1 MEHTNQSILVKVAD
15 LVPSP
20 YNVRRHSHASIEE
33 LAALIDSQG
42 LLHSPTVHEHFVGRG
57 KSRRIAFGVS
67 AGERRRRA
75 LRLLQERGKLPGDH
89 EVVCKL
95 IAVERA
101 REVSVAENSGREP
114 MHPADEF
121 EAFKALVDE
130 GKGIED
136 VSVAFGVSLLTVQR
150 RLKLAAVSPKLLAL
164 YREDDGKINLDQLMA
179 LAISDDHAAQERAW
193 FDAHE
198 WDRTPAALKRRLTA
212 GEVEAAG
219 NALVRFVGIEAYE
232 SAGGIVRRD
241 LFDDEQGRFLSDPDL
256 LARLAGEK
264 LEAIAASVRE
274 GGWGWVEAR
283 VELDSMALRQFAPCE
298 HTVRKP
304 NAEEKAELAALAQRE
319 HELQQESNALSG
331 ENAWN
336 GPDAERIGL
345 EGDDIEARRR
355 AIQEGLKVWPAAIKA
370 RAGVIVTINREGDT
384 TIIRGLLR
392 DADRKALEASQR
404 KGRKDAKPRTEGEAS
419 DVECETTRPTPPT
432 RPNKGLSEALTRR
445 LAAHRTAA
453 LQAVLSGNVQV
464 ALAALANTLLRRVLA
479 DDYGSDRPAMQIS
492 ATASAHALLSVA
504 DDIKGNRA
512 FQAVEDAKAR
522 WRERLPEQRGE
533 WFGWLVELPQPELLD
548 LLCVCAALTVNAL
561 PSVNAARD
569 ADAIARAVGLDM
581 ADWWEPT
588 AEGFLNHVS
597 KALIVQALKES
608 GPELA
613 RDGVEGMKK
622 DVLVNTAAGRLL
634 GTRWLPAALR
644 SPGS

>member
-1 MEHTNQSILVKVAD
+1 MKHTNESILVKVAD

-42 LLHSPTVHEHFVGRG
+42 LLHSPTVHEHFIGRG

-75 LRLLQERGKLPGDH
+75 LRLLQERGKLSGDH
-89 EVVCKL
+89 EVACKL
-95 IAVERA
+95 IPIERA

-136 VSVAFGVSLLTVQR
+136 VAVAFGVSLLTVQR
-150 RLKLAAVSPKLLAL
+150 RLKLAAVSPKLVAL

-179 LAISDDHAAQERAW
+179 LAITDDHATQERVW
-193 FDAHE
+193 FEAHE

-219 NALVRFVGIEAYE
+219 NALVRFVGVEAYE
-232 SAGGIVRRD
+232 AAGGIVRRD

-256 LARLAGEK
+256 LTRLAGEK
-264 LEAIAASVRE
+264 LEAIAASVRQE
-274 GGWGWVEAR
+274 GWGWVEAR
-283 VELDSMALRQFAPCE
+283 IELDSMALRQFAPCE
-298 HTVRKP
+298 HTIRKP
-304 NAEEKAELAALAQRE
+304 SADEKAELAALAQRE
-319 HELQQESNALSG
+319 VELEQESDALTG
-331 ENAWN
+331 TDAWD

-345 EGDDIEARRR
+345 EGDDIAARRR
-355 AIQEGLKVWPAAIKA
+355 AIQDGLKVWPAAIKSK
-370 RAGVIVTINREGDT
+370 AGAITTISREGDAA
-384 TIIRGLLR
+384 IIRGLLR
-392 DADRKALEASQR
+392 EADRKALEASQR
-404 KGRKDAKPRTEGEAS
+404 KARKEPSPPADIDATDHESERVA
-419 DVECETTRPTPPT
+419 PT
-432 RPNKGLSEALTRR
+432 RLTADLSEALTRR
-445 LAAHRTAA
+445 LAAHRTTA
-453 LQAVLSGNVQV
+453 LQAVLTGNVQV
-464 ALAALANTLLRRVLA
+464 ALAALASTLLRRLFA
-479 DDYGSDRPAMQIS
+479 EDYGFDRPTMQIN
-492 ATASAHALLSVA
+492 ATASAHALVSVA
-504 DDIKGNRA
+504 DDMKGSKA
-512 FQAVEDAKAR
+512 FLAVEDAKAR

-533 WFGWLVELPQPELLD
+533 WFGWLVDLPQGELLD
-548 LLCVCAALTVNAL
+548 LLGLCAALTVNAL
-561 PSVNAARD
+561 PTVNAARD
-569 ADAIARAVGLDM
+569 ADAIARVVGLDM

-597 KALIVQALKES
+597 KAQIVQALKEA

-622 DVLVNTAAGRLL
+622 DVLVNTAVGRLR
-634 GTRWLPAALR
+634 GTRWLPVALR
-644 SPGS
+644 PPGS

>member
-1 MEHTNQSILVKVAD
+1 MEHTNESILVKVAD

-42 LLHSPTVHEHFVGRG
+42 LLHSPTVHEHFIGRG
-57 KSRRIAFGVS
+57 KLRRIAFGVS

-75 LRLLQERGKLPGDH
+75 LRLLQERGKLSGDH
-89 EVVCKL
+89 EVACKL
-95 IAVERA
+95 IPIERA

-164 YREDDGKINLDQLMA
+164 YREDDSKINLDQLMA

-219 NALVRFVGIEAYE
+219 NALVRFVGVEAYE
-232 SAGGIVRRD
+232 AAGGIVRRD

-256 LARLAGEK
+256 LTRLAGEK
-264 LEAIAASVRE
+264 LEGLAASVRE
-274 GGWGWVEAR
+274 EGWGWVEAR
-283 VELDSMALRQFAPCE
+283 VELDSLALRQFEPCE

-304 NAEEKAELAALAQRE
+304 TADEKAELAALAQRE
-319 HELQQESNALSG
+319 AELEQESDTLEG
-331 ENAWN
+331 ESAWD
-336 GPDAERIGL
+336 GADAERIGL

-355 AIQEGLKVWPAAIKA
+355 AIHDGLKVWPVAVKA
-370 RAGVIVTINREGDT
+370 RAGAIVTISREGDA

-392 DADRKALEASQR
+392 EADRKALEASQR
-404 KGRKDAKPRTEGEAS
+404 KARKDAVAPTEAEAT
-419 DVECETTRPTPPT
+419 DPQTAAAAPT
-432 RPNKGLSEALTRR
+432 RASGELSDALTRR

-453 LQAVLSGNVQV
+453 LQAMLAGNVQV
-464 ALAALANTLLRRVLA
+464 ALAALANTLLRRA
-479 DDYGSDRPAMQIS
+479 FSEDYGIDRPVLQIN
-492 ATASAHALLSVA
+492 ATASTHALLSVA
-504 DDIKGNRA
+504 DDLKGGRA
-512 FQAVEDAKAR
+512 FQIVGDAKAR

-533 WFGWLVELPQPELLD
+533 WLAWLVKLPQGELLD
-548 LLCVCAALTVNAL
+548 LLGLCAALTVNAL

-569 ADAIARAVGLDM
+569 ADAIARAVALDM

-597 KALIVQALKES
+597 KSQIVQALKEA

-622 DVLVNTAAGRLL
+622 DVLVNTAVGRLH

-644 SPGS
+644 PPAS

>member
-1 MEHTNQSILVKVAD
+1 MEHTNESILVKVSD

-20 YNVRRHSHASIEE
+20 FNVRRHSHASIEE
-33 LAALIDSQG
+33 LAALIDSQT
-42 LLHSPTVHEHFVGRG
+42 LLHQLTVHEHFVGRG
-57 KSRRIAFGVS
+57 KSRRLAFGVS

-75 LRLLQERGKLPGDH
+75 LRLLQERGKLPADH
-89 EVVCKL
+89 EVACKL

-136 VSVAFGVSLLTVQR
+136 VAVAFGVSLLTVQR
-150 RLKLAAVSPKLLAL
+150 RLKLAAVSPKLVAL

-193 FDAHE
+193 FESHE

-232 SAGGIVRRD
+232 AAGGIVRRD

-264 LEAIAASVRE
+264 LEAVAASVRE
-274 GGWGWVEAR
+274 ERWGWVEAR
-283 VELDSMALRQFAPCE
+283 VELDSMALRQFVPCE
-298 HTVRKP
+298 HTIRKP
-304 NAEEKAELAALAQRE
+304 NADEKAELAALAQRE
-319 HELQQESNALSG
+319 HELEQESDALSG
-331 ENAWN
+331 EDAWH

-355 AIQEGLKVWPAAIKA
+355 TIQEGLKVWPAAIKT
-370 RAGVIVTINREGDT
+370 RAGVIVTVSREGDT

-392 DADRKALEASQR
+392 EGDRKALEASQR
-404 KGRKDAKPRTEGEAS
+404 KVRKDTAQHSEDEVADAESRT
-419 DVECETTRPTPPT
+419 TPPT
-432 RPNKGLSEALTRR
+432 LRNQRLSEALTRR

-464 ALAALANTLLRRVLA
+464 ALAALAHTLLRRMFA
-479 DDYGSDRPAMQIS
+479 DHYGADRPAMQIN

-504 DDIKGNRA
+504 DDIKGSRA

-533 WFGWLVELPQPELLD
+533 WFGWLVGLPQAELNELLG
-548 LLCVCAALTVNAL
+548 LCAALTVNAL

-569 ADAIARAVGLDM
+569 ADAIACAVGLDM

-588 AEGFLNHVS
+588 AEGFFNHVS
-597 KALIVQALKES
+597 KAQIVQALKEA

-622 DVLVNTAAGRLL
+622 DVLVNTAAGRLR
-634 GTRWLPAALR
+634 GTRWLPTALR
-644 SPGS
+644 PPGS